1 MDCDEDCDKD
11 CDNKDCDWVKYD
23 GGGMSVQRQ
32 PDRLGTGDWND
43 DHTLSFQ
50 GELES
55 AVDYRLETKN
65 VRLWVVPA
73 NVSHF

>member
-11 CDNKDCDWVKYD
+11 CDNKDYDGEKYD
-23 GGGMSVQRQ
+23 GGGMSVRHRPGR
-32 PDRLGTGDWND
+32 PDTGDWND

-50 GELES
+50 AELEG
-55 AVDYRLETKN
+55 VVVYRLETKN

-73 NVSHF
+73 IVSHF